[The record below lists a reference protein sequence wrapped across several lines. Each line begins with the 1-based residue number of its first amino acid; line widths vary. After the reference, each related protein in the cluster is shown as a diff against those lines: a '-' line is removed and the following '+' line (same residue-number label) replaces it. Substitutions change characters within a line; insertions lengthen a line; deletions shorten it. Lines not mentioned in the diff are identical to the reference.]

1 MTYGEYPEECQAY
14 LDERMS
20 DSDNAATA
28 QKAAT
33 GQFCERAGRDRQTAD
48 GPRPLNRT
56 LHIACCRCS
65 LHVCCLV
72 MHACANTQSVMFSC
86 LVVCCLAARGPTPGS
101 RLLSRLAVSVRL
113 VRAFVKGEFLC
124 WRMYTHTHTHTYAHT
139 HSRSGSPSL
148 SLSLSLSSA
157 HGTPNTQ
164 VATLVTLRHPE

>member
-86 LVVCCLAARGPTPGS
+86 LVVCCLAARGPSHQAADFCPDWPS
-101 RLLSRLAVSVRL
+101 VCASCARLSK
-113 VRAFVKGEFLC
+113 VKSYAGAC
-124 WRMYTHTHTHTYAHT
+124 THTHTHTRTRTHT
-139 HSRSGSPSL
+139 LALARPL
-148 SLSLSLSSA
+148 SLSLSLLA
-157 HGTPNTQ
+157 ARTAPQTRK
-164 VATLVTLRHPE
+164 LLRW